1 MSASEDEPNK
11 RLSAIER
18 EVIGVFLDGVRVL
31 GLPPSLGE
39 IYGLLFI
46 SAAPLALDDVV
57 YKLEISKGS
66 ASQGLRALRELG
78 AIREVELNGGRRTH
92 FEPAVDLKRL
102 VGGFI
107 REQIRPHLDSG
118 KGKIARL
125 AELAAAD
132 ADPANREFMQ
142 GRVEKLEKWMRRGR
156 QVLPML
162 QRFLGE

>member
-1 MSASEDEPNK
+1 MSAPADEAGS
-11 RLSAIER
+11 RLDAIER
-18 EVIGVFLDGVRVL
+18 EAIGVFVDGVRML

-46 SAAPLALDDVV
+46 SDKPLALDDVV

-78 AIREVELNGGRRTH
+78 AIREVEPNGERRTY

-107 REQIRPHLDSG
+107 REQIRPHLDRG

-125 AELAAAD
+125 TELTAD
-132 ADPANREFMQ
+132 CAPERRAFLEE
-142 GRVEKLEKWMRRGR
+142 RVEKLEQWMRRGR
-156 QVLPML
+156 LVLPVL